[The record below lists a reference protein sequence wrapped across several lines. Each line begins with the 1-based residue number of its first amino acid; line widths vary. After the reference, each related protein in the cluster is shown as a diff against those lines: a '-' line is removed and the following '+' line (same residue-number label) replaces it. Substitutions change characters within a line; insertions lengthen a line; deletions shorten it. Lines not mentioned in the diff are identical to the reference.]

1 MISLTSGT
9 LLKDESYCKFILK
22 NDLKNYFRQF
32 TKTLNICF
40 QRNTI
45 HTDLVMRNCILLEQ
59 LNICAEYGII

>member
-9 LLKDESYCKFILK
+9 LLKDGSCCKFVLK

-45 HTDLVMRNCILLEQ
+45 HTGRHGN
-59 LNICAEYGII
+59 A